1 MNPPTYTLLAESFRY
16 PVPGRLE
23 ELERGLKSIQG
34 DARKGYAA
42 FVKGIQKLSLTEW
55 EELYTITWD
64 LNPVAA
70 PYIGYQMWGE
80 NYQRGNFMS
89 NLNRELL
96 NAGIDCDG
104 ELPDHLIPVLRYLA
118 AAPEPLPELLEIWPT
133 ALERISAALKKADA
147 GNPYLHLLTLLSSV
161 SSERRSA
168 AH

>member
-23 ELERGLKSIQG
+23 ELERGLKSNQG
-34 DARKGYAA
+34 DPRKGYAA
-42 FVKGIQKLSLTEW
+42 FVKGIQKLPLTEW
-55 EELYTITWD
+55 EELYTTTWD

-96 NAGIDCDG
+96 TAGIDSDG
-104 ELPDHLIPVLRYLA
+104 ELPDHLIPVLRYFA
-118 AAPEPLPELLEIWPT
+118 AVSEPLPELLEIFP
-133 ALERISAALKKADA
+133 AAIERIGAALKKADA
-147 GNPYLHLLTLLSSV
+147 DNPYLHLLRTITA
-161 SSERRSA
+161 SA
-168 AH
+168 SRENA